1 MPRRLSVKLTANF
14 ERNLESIEQFL
25 READLPEAFDT
36 LLDDLLAKV
45 IPNLERFPGLG
56 PALLDQPAG
65 SAESLN
71 TQKALRKKAG
81 DAELRQYILPGYLI
95 LYAVSR
101 DAVHLLS
108 IRHHRQLS
116 FDLDAL
122 WLAGLK
128 GRNPQG
134 Q

>member
-1 MPRRLSVKLTANF
+1 MPRKPAVRLTANF
-14 ERNLESIEQFL
+14 ERNLESIKAFL
-25 READLPEAFDT
+25 ADADAPQAFDD
-36 LLDDLLAKV
+36 LIDDLLDKV

-56 PALLDQPAG
+56 PVLLDQAAG
-65 SAESLN
+65 SIESVRA
-71 TQKALRKKAG
+71 QEALRKKAG
-81 DAELRQYILPGYLI
+81 DAELRQYVLPGYLI
-95 LYAVSR
+95 LYAVTG
-101 DAVHLLS
+101 DAIYLLS

-128 GRNPQG
+128 GRKPRG

>member
-1 MPRRLSVKLTANF
+1 MPRKLPVKLAANF
-14 ERNLESIEQFL
+14 EHNLESIEQFL
-25 READLPEAFDT
+25 REAGVPEAFDV
-36 LLDDLLAKV
+36 LLDELLAKV

-71 TQKALRKKAG
+71 AQEALRKKAG

-95 LYAVSR
+95 LHAVSR

-108 IRHHRQLS
+108 IKHHRQLS

-122 WLAGLK
+122 WLTGLK
-128 GRNPQG
+128 GRNPQD